1 MDRHRVT
8 MATITAEERAELCR
22 RVSLLDLM
30 TEDGLEVRQAGGHWL
45 VKLRREENTASCRV
59 WAPGTGR
66 EGHKGW
72 TYYDFGSSAGGDTI
86 AYLTDPLG
94 RGMAYIDAIRFL
106 AKRGGW
112 TPPGLGTANDDTAT
126 APRTGDAAPVVQ
138 NFTQRT
144 ANDDTATAP
153 RTAPPPRQAETTSA
167 PVMPSDEQADAVSLF
182 LSALCSVDAEAWQ
195 GGAKY
200 LRGRGCL
207 PAGWPRGDV
216 VLLRDEA
223 MAPLAERLRGMG
235 KDVTNLLER
244 AGIIRDA
251 TGQPIWRDAAAL
263 FVCRREDTAPVY
275 LLGRRIHWQPGDSLP
290 KYFNQKT
297 AGGAVRWP
305 FNLPALY
312 ATAGQARP
320 QEVIGM
326 PAWPRLKDTA
336 LLVEGAADA
345 LGAAVLGWPALAML
359 SRPQARGHRDDS
371 SACMRMLKPHM
382 EALALFRRV
391 LVVPDDDGGG
401 KGDDGLTH
409 AAQLA
414 AALTAQNIEARTATV
429 RELVPHAPHEVK
441 DLADAARA
449 SQSSRP

>member
-1 MDRHRVT
+1 
-8 MATITAEERAELCR
+8 MAAITAEERAELCR

-112 TPPGLGTANDDTAT
+112 TPPGLG
-126 APRTGDAAPVVQ
+126 
-138 NFTQRT
+138 T

>member
-1 MDRHRVT
+1 MSDKRPCRTLDRHRVT

-66 EGHKGW
+66 GGHKGW

-126 APRTGDAAPVVQ
+126 APRT
-138 NFTQRT
+138 
-144 ANDDTATAP
+144 
-153 RTAPPPRQAETTSA
+153 APPPRQAETTSA

-195 GGAKY
+195 GGAEY

-207 PAGWPRGDV
+207 PPGWPRGDV

-235 KDVTNLLER
+235 KEVTDLLER
-244 AGIIRDA
+244 AGVIRDA

-305 FNLPALY
+305 FNLPAIY

-326 PAWPRLKDTA
+326 PAWPRMKDTV

-345 LGAAVLGWPALAML
+345 LGAAALGWPALAML

-371 SACMRMLKPHM
+371 SACMRMLRPHM
-382 EALALFRRV
+382 ETLGRFRRV
-391 LVVPDDDGGG
+391 LVVPDDDGGE

-409 AAQLA
+409 ASQLA
-414 AALTAQNIEARTATV
+414 AALTAQNIEAGTATV
-429 RELVPHAPHEVK
+429 RGLVPNAPDEVK

>member
-1 MDRHRVT
+1 MSDKRPCRTLDRHRVT

-106 AKRGGW
+106 AERGGW

-126 APRTGDAAPVVQ
+126 APRTA
-138 NFTQRT
+138 
-144 ANDDTATAP
+144 
-153 RTAPPPRQAETTSA
+153 PPRQAETTSA